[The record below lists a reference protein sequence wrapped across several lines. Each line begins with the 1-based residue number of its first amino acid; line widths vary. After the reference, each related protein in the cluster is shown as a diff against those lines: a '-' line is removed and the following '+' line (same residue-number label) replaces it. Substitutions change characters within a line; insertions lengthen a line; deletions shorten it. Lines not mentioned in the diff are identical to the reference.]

1 MAEKKK
7 NDNAGG
13 TIAVNKRASHEYFIE
28 QRIEAGI
35 ELQGWE
41 VKALRAGRASIVDG
55 YILLKNHE
63 VFLFGATIT
72 PLSQACSHVVCDP
85 TRTRKLLLN
94 RREIDKLIGQID
106 KTGVT
111 AVPLKLYW
119 KKCFIKAEIGVCRG
133 KQDHD
138 KRDTIKD
145 REWQRDKAR
154 VMKKNLRGK

>member
-72 PLSQACSHVVCDP
+72 PLS
-85 TRTRKLLLN
+85 
-94 RREIDKLIGQID
+94 
-106 KTGVT
+106 
-111 AVPLKLYW
+111 
-119 KKCFIKAEIGVCRG
+119 
-133 KQDHD
+133 HD